1 MSKLPLLKAREL
13 IKILQELGFQKVRQ
27 KGSHLFLSHSD
38 GRNTVV
44 PVHPTKRIGRG
55 LLRSILHDIKM
66 TPHEFNKL
74 V

>member
-1 MSKLPLLKAREL
+1 MSKLPLLKAREI
-13 IKILQELGFQKVRQ
+13 IKILHKMGFRKIRQ
-27 KGSHLFLSHSD
+27 KGSHLFLSHPD

-44 PVHPTKRIGRG
+44 PIHPTKQIGRG

-66 TPHEFNKL
+66 SPDEFKKL